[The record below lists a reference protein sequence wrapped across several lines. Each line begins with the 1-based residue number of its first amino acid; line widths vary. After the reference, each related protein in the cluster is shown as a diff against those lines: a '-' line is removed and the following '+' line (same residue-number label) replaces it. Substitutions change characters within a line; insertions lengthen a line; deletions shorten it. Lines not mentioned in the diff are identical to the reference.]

1 VKLPGW
7 RKRASRR
14 ETWRPV
20 LEAEV
25 KRWSAL
31 PWEHLLSKLGGNEAY
46 QLDFEGKHYN
56 VEVTILENTKEYV
69 HVLIDVDD
77 GSLPTSFRPLSESF
91 IRRKEPALAG
101 G

>member
-1 VKLPGW
+1 VRRGAQFWKQKLSAGQHCLGSISFPNLAVM
-7 RKRASRR
+7 RRTNSILRA
-14 ETWRPV
+14 
-20 LEAEV
+20 
-25 KRWSAL
+25 K
-31 PWEHLLSKLGGNEAY
+31 
-46 QLDFEGKHYN
+46 QYN

-77 GSLPTSFRPLSESF
+77 GSLPTSFRPLSESI

>member
-14 ETWRPV
+14 ETWCPV
-20 LEAEV
+20 LEA
-25 KRWSAL
+25 RLSDGQRL
-31 PWEHLLSKLGGNEAY
+31 PGEDLLSKVAGNEAY
-46 QLDFEGKHYN
+46 QLDFEGKQYN

-77 GSLPTSFRPLSESF
+77 GSLPTSFHPLSESF
-91 IRRKEPALAG
+91 IRRKEPAFAG